1 MAEFGKLSRK
11 NLSQCV
17 PDLQRLFNKVIELYD
32 CSILCG
38 RRGKEAQDAAFHS
51 GASKV
56 EWPNSKHNAVE
67 PDLSKAVD
75 VMPYP
80 VNWTD
85 SKRMYHFVGF
95 VLATAAHMGI
105 KVRSGSDWDG
115 DLNFKDQNFHDVP
128 HWEII
133 E

>member
-1 MAEFGKLSRK
+1 MPFFGKRSRE
-11 NLSQCV
+11 NLAGCDEQF
-17 PDLQRLFNKVIELYD
+17 QRLFNKVIETYD

-38 RRGKEAQDAAFHS
+38 RRDKEAQDAAFHS
-51 GASKV
+51 GSSKV
-56 EWPNSKHNAVE
+56 EWPNSKHNVIE

-75 VMPYP
+75 VMPWP
-80 VNWTD
+80 INWTD
-85 SKRMYHFVGF
+85 SKRMYHFVGY
-95 VLATAAHMGI
+95 VLATATAMGI

-128 HWEII
+128 HWELI